1 MKNELTRREF
11 LETAAIG
18 AAVTSLMPTGAAHA
32 ATLPR
37 RRFGRSGLQV
47 SLLAFGCGSRFLMY
61 PDEQVAVGV
70 LSNAIDQGITYVD
83 TAVGY
88 GNGESERRVGLLMK
102 TRRKDVVLATK
113 IPESARDRDTA
124 TRVVEESLKRL
135 QTDGLDVL
143 HIHSVGNDADLAR
156 IQAKDGV
163 LKALY
168 ELRDQKVTRC
178 IGMTSHTDGKV
189 MARAIAESDLDC
201 VQMAMNPARANHFE
215 ELALPA
221 AVNKDLGIVCMKVT
235 AQEQLVGSGPGRAG
249 MERLLRYAL
258 SLPVSTA
265 VVGMPK
271 PEFVAENIA
280 LARAFQPL
288 TPEDQDRLRRQVAPA
303 QAAVAAYFSDHADA

>member
-1 MKNELTRREF
+1 MKNDLTRREF
-11 LETAAIG
+11 LETAAMG
-18 AAVTSLMPTGAAHA
+18 AAVTSLMPTGAAQA
-32 ATLPR
+32 ATLPK

-61 PDEQVAVGV
+61 ADEQVAIGV

-102 TRRKDVVLATK
+102 TRRTEVVLATK

-124 TRVVEESLKRL
+124 LRVVEASLKRL
-135 QTDGLDVL
+135 QTDRLDVL

-189 MARAIAESDLDC
+189 MARAITESDLDC
-201 VQMAMNPARANHFE
+201 VQMAMNAARANHFE

-221 AVNKDLGIVCMKVT
+221 AVKKDLGIVCMKVT
-235 AQEQLVGSGPGRAG
+235 AQEQLVGSGPGRAA
-249 MERLLRYAL
+249 MERLLRYSL

-288 TPEDQDRLRRQVAPA
+288 TPEEQERVRQQVAPA